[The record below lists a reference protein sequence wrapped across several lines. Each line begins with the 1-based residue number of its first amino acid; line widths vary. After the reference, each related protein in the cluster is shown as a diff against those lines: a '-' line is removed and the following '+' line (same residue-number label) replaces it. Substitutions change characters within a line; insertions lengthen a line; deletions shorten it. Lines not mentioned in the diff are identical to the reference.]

1 VSFLG
6 CASKSPTRTVTSDI
20 SAALENDINCVSVA
34 IFGCSFK
41 STISVS
47 RWRRY
52 QKRILCEF
60 IKVSINARND
70 IIEAITNCPNI
81 SGRRSM
87 LLIGSFRPGRRTLPR
102 ANSGSQN
109 IDLKDQSHHF

>member
-41 STISVS
+41 STTDINISDISVTLEKIPKNDS
-47 RWRRY
+47 MSVY
-52 QKRILCEF
+52 QGTHQCE
-60 IKVSINARND
+60 K
-70 IIEAITNCPNI
+70 
-81 SGRRSM
+81 
-87 LLIGSFRPGRRTLPR
+87 
-102 ANSGSQN
+102 
-109 IDLKDQSHHF
+109 